1 MSLRAAGRPGQS
13 NRNSRPRTAQPM
25 TSSAPQSL
33 STGTRRWP
41 GRLLTTVGTI
51 NQGAAYVFT
60 RSGTTWTEQQKL
72 TASDGGANDFFGTSV
87 AIDGDTAVAGA
98 PGDDNGA
105 RGTQARPMSL
115 RAAGRI
121 GHRRRNSRPRTA
133 RPMISSA
140 LSRYRRGH
148 RSGRVS
154 YCQGRFEPP
163 GARLTS
169 LRATERSGTNFR
181 NSWPRTARSV
191 TSSASQSQ

>member
-1 MSLRAAGRPGQS
+1 MAG
-13 NRNSRPRTAQPM
+13 
-25 TSSAPQSL
+25 APFDDN
-33 STGTRRWP
+33 
-41 GRLLTTVGTI
+41 VGTI

-87 AIDGDTAVAGA
+87 AIDGDTAVAGGLA
-98 PGDDNGA
+98 PTVGL
-105 RGTQARPMSL
+105 RTQARPMSL

-140 LSRYRRGH
+140 SQSVSKGTPQW
-148 RSGRVS
+148 SGLLLPGSVRPS
-154 YCQGRFEPP
+154 P
-163 GARLTS
+163 GAAYVFTRDGTIW
-169 LRATERSGTNFR
+169 TNFR